1 MASQLLTSEHLSQ
14 LQRSNI
20 VNRNHVI
27 KLPQNLQR
35 ARAGPQF
42 TITLDMTTIMILMIL
57 STAAMARVPSKLIKA
72 WLQPHKNTDAEGFK
86 SSEAIEKLKAFPKPN
101 THRDLKQ
108 LFGHVQHCVEPF
120 NTRNR

>member
-1 MASQLLTSEHLSQ
+1 MRLFVALSHHIPSG
-14 LQRSNI
+14 SNI

-72 WLQPHKNTDAEGFK
+72 WLQLQPLKTQTQRGLQFK

-101 THRDLKQ
+101 TNRDLKQ
-108 LFGHVQHCVEPF
+108 LSGHV
-120 NTRNR
+120 

>member
-1 MASQLLTSEHLSQ
+1 MRLFVALSHHI
-14 LQRSNI
+14 LPGSNI
-20 VNRNHVI
+20 VNRNNHVI

-72 WLQPHKNTDAEGFK
+72 WLQLQPLKTQTQRGLQFK

-101 THRDLKQ
+101 TNRDLKQ
-108 LFGHVQHCVEPF
+108 LSGHV
-120 NTRNR
+120 

>member
-1 MASQLLTSEHLSQ
+1 MRLFVALSQ
-14 LQRSNI
+14 YILPGSNI
-20 VNRNHVI
+20 VNRNNHVI

-72 WLQPHKNTDAEGFK
+72 WLYSLLKHRRRGVYSLRVQRQLKN
-86 SSEAIEKLKAFPKPN
+86 
-101 THRDLKQ
+101 
-108 LFGHVQHCVEPF
+108 
-120 NTRNR
+120 